1 MIKNIVFDFGGVLL
15 TEDNSWLLIDKTRK
29 LLGVDTKRL
38 KEAWNF
44 AWPDARSGKINE
56 DEFFK
61 KFLQY
66 LTNDSRPDLVSK
78 LKSIYRKRSEGLD
91 TLELLPKLRRNY
103 KLFVLTNAAKD
114 WLQFKIDEFNLKG
127 YFDLIISSCGEG
139 VAKPNKEF
147 FLILIKKGKID
158 QKETLFIDNFE
169 RNIKPAR
176 ELGFQTIL
184 FKNKKQMIQ
193 EMEKMRIKI

>member
-193 EMEKMRIKI
+193 EMEKMGIKI

>member
-29 LLGVDTKRL
+29 LLGVDTKHL

-193 EMEKMRIKI
+193 EMEKMGIKI